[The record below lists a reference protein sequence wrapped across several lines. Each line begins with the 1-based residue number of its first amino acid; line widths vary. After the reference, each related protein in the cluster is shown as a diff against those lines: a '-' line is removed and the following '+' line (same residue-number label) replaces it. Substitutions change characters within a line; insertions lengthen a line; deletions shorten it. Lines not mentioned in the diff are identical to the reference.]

1 MRRLF
6 FTLLLL
12 TFAGCSQFVARKF
25 DVSHLRDERAAD
37 LDDRLSKQ
45 PDSVVSPFQSAEK

>member
-1 MRRLF
+1 MRKITLLF
-6 FTLLLL
+6 LLL

-25 DVSHLRDERAAD
+25 DVSQLRDERAAD

-45 PDSVVSPFQSAEK
+45 PDSVVSPFSSAK

>member
-6 FTLLLL
+6 FILLLF
-12 TFAGCSQFVARKF
+12 TFAGCSQFAARKF

-45 PDSVVSPFQSAEK
+45 PDSVVSPFSTAK